1 MKKKDF
7 TLIELLVVIAIIT
20 ILAGMLL
27 PALNSARKK
36 VRVTSCLSNLKQI
49 GLALISYKNDWNGYL
64 PKVSYLV
71 GAKELLWCG
80 PGNNNGT
87 EILNN
92 IVPYIKDYRIR
103 RVCPEVPNMKKQSEG
118 CDFKTY
124 GAYSYN
130 GRLASHRKE
139 TEFLQP
145 SKTFTVIDGYG
156 WSLLEAGYSKTLSQL
171 SEAQKREMF
180 RHPGM
185 SVNVLFHD
193 GHASNSY
200 NLNNFPPSGNVFH
213 YGIKK

>member
-64 PKVSYLV
+64 PREGDSVST
-71 GAKELLWCG
+71 KDFLWCG
-80 PGNNNGT
+80 PNNNDGT
-87 EILNN
+87 KLINN

-103 RVCPEVPNMKKQSEG
+103 RVCPEVPNMNKQSEN

-130 GRLASHRKE
+130 GRLVKHRKDS
-139 TEFLQP
+139 EFLQP
-145 SKTFTVIDGYG
+145 SKTFIVIDGYG
-156 WSLLEAGYSKTLSQL
+156 KSFIEVGYSKTLSQL
-171 SEAQKREMF
+171 SDAQKREMF

-185 SVNVLFHD
+185 SVNVLFLDAHV
-193 GHASNSY
+193 SNSY
-200 NLNNFPPSGNVFH
+200 NLNNFPPIGNIFH
-213 YGIKK
+213 YGLKK